1 MTVKE
6 LVLKNRS
13 CRRFRQDAPVSMAL
27 LEDLVDTARL
37 GPSAGNKQPLK
48 FIVSNDPATNA
59 TIFQRL
65 AWAGYLT
72 DWPGPVEG
80 ERPAAYIVV
89 LLDTTIDEKT
99 DCDHGLAT
107 QSIMLAAVEQ
117 GLAGCIIASVNR
129 DKLRADL
136 GIPEHLKI
144 LLVLALGQPV
154 EECVIDPVGPD
165 GSIRY
170 WRDEKAVHH
179 VPKRALTEVLVARHE
194 G

>member
-117 GLAGCIIASVNR
+117 GLAGCIIASVGR
-129 DKLRADL
+129 EPLRAEL

-154 EECVIDPVGPD
+154 EECVIEPLGPD

-170 WRDEKAVHH
+170 WRDEQAVHH
-179 VPKRALTEVLVARHE
+179 VPKRALADVLVARH
-194 G
+194 GG